1 MDYTAVLCPPLPAPQ
16 LLYFYTFYL
25 LSQIFFLSQQIHFIF
40 YTNIRLRSRPL
51 SPPNC
56 PAIGLLLY
64 KYVIF
69 NTNVFVFFS
78 TNICQFIYKC
88 AFREERNIHSR
99 PLSPLPAPHPGTGLQ
114 LEMVYHAKTSSGL

>member
-25 LSQIFFLSQQIHFIF
+25 LSQIFFLTQQTHFIF

-69 NTNVFVFFS
+69 NTNVFVFFQQIYVS
-78 TNICQFIYKC
+78 LFTNVLSERREIYTAVLC
-88 AFREERNIHSR
+88 
-99 PLSPLPAPHPGTGLQ
+99 PPYLPRT
-114 LEMVYHAKTSSGL
+114 LELACSWKWFTMQRL